1 MKMTRS
7 LFLFSILAASSTL
20 VAFAKPNFS
29 GEWKVDT
36 GKSDFGDMPPPSS
49 IVMQIDHSDPKLTA
63 KQFQS
68 GGPLGEMTA
77 DLHYTTDGSETKN
90 TVRGSEMVSTS
101 KWTGDALRINTKMAW
116 QGNAVNVVETWKLT
130 SGGKNLEILREISSE
145 QGASSMKLV
154 FVKSDKK

>member
-1 MKMTRS
+1 MKTTRS
-7 LFLFSILAASSTL
+7 LFLLFLVAAASSL

-36 GKSDFGDMPPPSS
+36 AKSDFGDMPAPSG
-49 IVMQIDHSDPKLTA
+49 ITMQIEHADPKLA
-63 KQFQS
+63 VKQFKA

-77 DLHYTTDGSETKN
+77 DMSYATDGTETKN
-90 TVRGSEMVSTS
+90 TVRGSEMTSIS
-101 KWTGDALRINTKMAW
+101 KWSGDTLKINTKMAW
-116 QGNAVNVVETWKLT
+116 QGSSVNVVETWKLT
-130 SGGKNLEILREISSE
+130 SGGKNLEISREINSG

>member
-1 MKMTRS
+1 MTTTRS
-7 LFLFSILAASSTL
+7 LFLLSILASSSAL

-36 GKSDFGDMPPPSS
+36 GKSDFGDMPAPSS
-49 IVMQIDHSDPKLTA
+49 IVMQIDHADPKITA

-77 DLHYTTDGSETKN
+77 DMAYTTDGSETKN
-90 TVRGSEMVSTS
+90 TVRGSEMLSTG
-101 KWTGDALRINTKMAW
+101 KWSGDALRINTKMAW

-130 SGGKNLEILREISSE
+130 SGGKNLEILREISSA